1 MRLLH
6 ASLLVLP
13 FTLACGVSSADLR
26 DPAESDATQGSL
38 SSLDAVITD
47 ARFPTTLEPGQ
58 RAAVSVT
65 VRNTGSTAWSAREGF
80 KLGAVGDEDPL
91 YRSDVRVFLPEG
103 ARVAKGA
110 TVRFEFELEAPAAP
124 GRYDTDWQMVQE
136 HVRWFGG
143 AVKRTVEVKTGAG
156 PTPTPTPTPPPGGQ
170 DVVELCRGI
179 TADRS
184 GRLPATAALQAC
196 VDRTGAGRTLE
207 LPPGTYRMNG
217 QLWLR
222 QAITVRTAG
231 APPDGSCLAGVSC
244 ARLQAA
250 PDLEV
255 DNGFVVLAGEG
266 VVLDHLVLDGNRSAR
281 LASASARVCAG
292 GHNRAGFNATAQE
305 CIDCA
310 FLHSA
315 SINALCGSALEW
327 RGAGASIIGSTFK
340 DNGDN
345 SRHMMWADGLT
356 LLQSDGA
363 VVRNNEF
370 IDNSDIGFISG
381 GARYGH
387 FVHNVVKQSRQLAF
401 GGLMLD
407 NFNGTTHGVFTGAV
421 LAENSVDCTSQQCDY
436 GIVLGPH
443 AWYPSAN
450 TRGGEVRGNVVR
462 GAKLGIVASGA
473 GTPDAPLVLFA
484 NDVSGSPSSARFS
497 CGVRQ
502 SANIVISP
510 GSVVDTRGEGGAARF
525 PVTNCP

>member
-6 ASLLVLP
+6 ASVLVLP
-13 FTLACGVSSADLR
+13 VTFACGLSSADLR
-26 DPAESDATQGSL
+26 DSAEEGATQGSL
-38 SSLDAVITD
+38 SALDAVIVD
-47 ARFPTTLEPGQ
+47 SRFPATLEPGE

-65 VRNTGSTAWSAREGF
+65 VRNTGSTTWTAGADF

-91 YRSDVRVFLPEG
+91 YRSDVRVFLSEG
-103 ARVAKGA
+103 VRVAKGA
-110 TVRFEFELEAPAAP
+110 TVRFEFELDAPAAP

-136 HVRWFGG
+136 HVRWFGA
-143 AVKRTVEVKTGAG
+143 AVKRTVEVKSGAG
-156 PTPTPTPTPPPGGQ
+156 PSPTPPPTPGGE
-170 DVVELCRGI
+170 DLVELCRGV

-184 GRLPATAALQAC
+184 GRQPATAALQAC
-196 VDRTGAGRTLE
+196 VDRTRAGGTLE
-207 LPPGTYRMNG
+207 LPPGTWRMNG
-217 QLWLR
+217 QLQLR
-222 QAITVRTAG
+222 QPITVRTAG
-231 APPDGSCLAGVSC
+231 APPDGSCLAGVAC

-255 DNGFVVLAGEG
+255 ENGFVVLAGSG
-266 VVLDHLVLDGNRSAR
+266 VVLDHLVIDGNRAAR
-281 LASASARVCAG
+281 LGSTSARVCAG

-305 CIDCA
+305 CVDCG

-327 RGAGASIIGSTFK
+327 RGAGASIIGSTFR

-421 LAENSVDCTSQQCDY
+421 LAENSVDCTNQQCNY

-473 GTPDAPLVLFA
+473 GTPDAPLVLFG
-484 NDVSGSPSSARFS
+484 NDVSGSPSSARFT

-502 SANIVISP
+502 SANLVISP
-510 GSVVDTRGEGGAARF
+510 GSVVDTRGESGAARF
-525 PVTNCP
+525 SVTNCP

>member
-1 MRLLH
+1 MRLH
-6 ASLLVLP
+6 HSLLILP
-13 FTLACGVSSADLR
+13 FTFACGLSSADLR
-26 DPAESDATQGSL
+26 EPADQGAAQRSL
-38 SSLDAVITD
+38 SSLDAVIVD
-47 ARFPTTLEPGQ
+47 AQFPATLEPGQ

-65 VRNTGSTAWSAREGF
+65 VRNTGSTAWTSDEGF
-80 KLGAVGDEDPL
+80 KLGAVGDDDSL
-91 YRSDVRVFLPEG
+91 YRADVRVFLPEG
-103 ARVAKGA
+103 ARVAKNES
-110 TVRFEFELEAPAAP
+110 VRFEFEVEAPSAP
-124 GRYDTDWQMVQE
+124 GRYETDWQMVQE

-143 AVKRTVEVKTGAG
+143 VVKRTVEVKSGAG
-156 PTPTPTPTPPPGGQ
+156 PTPTPGPGGE
-170 DVVELCRGI
+170 DVVELCRGVSV
-179 TADRS
+179 DRS
-184 GRLPATAALQAC
+184 GRQPATAALQTC
-196 VDRTGAGRTLE
+196 VDRTGPGRTLE

-217 QLWLR
+217 QLQLR
-222 QAITVRTAG
+222 QAITLRTAG
-231 APPDGSCLAGVSC
+231 APPDGSCLAGVAC

-255 DNGFVVLAGEG
+255 ENGFVVLAGEG

-281 LASASARVCAG
+281 LASTSARVCAG

-305 CIDCA
+305 CVDCA

-315 SINALCGSALEW
+315 SINALCGSGLEW

-381 GARYGH
+381 GARHGH

-421 LAENSVDCTSQQCDY
+421 LAENSVDCTNQQCDY

-473 GTPDAPLVLFA
+473 GTVDAPLVLFG
-484 NDVSGSPSSARFS
+484 NDVSGSPSSARFT

-502 SANIVISP
+502 SANVVISP
-510 GSVVDTRGEGGAARF
+510 SSVVDTRGEGGAARF
-525 PVTNCP
+525 SVTNCP